1 MFTWNWNTY
10 YVETQR
16 REDEIAQ
23 AMQDRYVRSVEE
35 VCESRFTKLSIRM
48 LDLVGSKLVQWG
60 SQLQCRCAELAM
72 TSSKRAI

>member
-1 MFTWNWNTY
+1 MFTWNDY

-16 REDEIAQ
+16 RQDEIAH
-23 AMQDRYVRSVEE
+23 AAQDRYVRSVEE

-48 LDLVGSKLVQWG
+48 LDVVGSKLVEWG

>member
-1 MFTWNWNTY
+1 MFNWSYY

-16 REDEIAQ
+16 RQDEINLAN
-23 AMQDRYVRSVEE
+23 QDRYIRSAAEG
-35 VCESRFTKLSIRM
+35 CESGFTKLSIRM
-48 LDLVGSKLVQWG
+48 LDALGSKLVAWG

>member
-1 MFTWNWNTY
+1 MFTWKDY

-16 REDEIAQ
+16 RQDEIAQ
-23 AMQDRYVRSVEE
+23 ATQDRYVRSVEE
-35 VCESRFTKLSIRM
+35 VCESRFRKLSIRI
-48 LDLVGSKLVQWG
+48 LDLVGSKLVEWG

>member
-1 MFTWNWNTY
+1 MLTWNTY
-10 YVETQR
+10 YVETKR

-23 AMQDRYVRSVEE
+23 AMQYRYIRSVEE
-35 VCESRFTKLSIRM
+35 VCESRITKLSIRI
-48 LDLVGSKLVQWG
+48 LDVVGSKLVEWG

>member
-1 MFTWNWNTY
+1 MFTWNDY

-16 REDEIAQ
+16 RQDEIAE
-23 AMQDRYVRSVEE
+23 AMQDRYVRSVAEE
-35 VCESRFTKLSIRM
+35 CESRMTKLSIRM
-48 LDLVGSKLVQWG
+48 LDVVGSKLVEWG

>member
-1 MFTWNWNTY
+1 MLTWNTY
-10 YVETQR
+10 YVETKR

-23 AMQDRYVRSVEE
+23 TIQDRYIRSVEQA
-35 VCESRFTKLSIRM
+35 CESRLTRLSIRM
-48 LDLVGSKLVQWG
+48 LDLVGSKLVEWG

>member
-1 MFTWNWNTY
+1 MFTWKDY

-16 REDEIAQ
+16 RQDEIAQ
-23 AMQDRYVRSVEE
+23 ATQDRYVRSVAE

-48 LDLVGSKLVQWG
+48 LDMVGSKLVEWG

-72 TSSKRAI
+72 TNSKRAI

>member
-1 MFTWNWNTY
+1 MLTLWNTY
-10 YVETQR
+10 YVETQS

-23 AMQDRYVRSVEE
+23 ANQDRYIRSVEQA
-35 VCESRFTKLSIRM
+35 CETRFTKLSIRM
-48 LDLVGSKLVQWG
+48 LDLVGSKLVEWG

>member
-1 MFTWNWNTY
+1 MVTWNTY

-16 REDEIAQ
+16 RQDEIAY

-35 VCESRFTKLSIRM
+35 VCESVFTRISIKM
-48 LDLVGSKLVQWG
+48 LNSVGSKLVEWG